1 MNHWQKL
8 IEIYANGKK
17 ICNCRRAYSTLRENG
32 AWLDKKQIDWW
43 VCEGGC
49 GSAQMMAQDH
59 VAEQILYE
67 REQLINRTPHEQQ
80 LMDGQASLLKVRT
93 E

>member
-1 MNHWQKL
+1 MNHWQNL
-8 IEIYANGKK
+8 IEIYADGKK

-32 AWLDKKQIDWW
+32 AWLGDKQIDCW

-49 GSAQMMAQDH
+49 HSAQIIAQDF
-59 VAEQILYE
+59 VAQQILNE
-67 REQLINRTPHEQQ
+67 RER
-80 LMDGQASLLKVRT
+80 RT